1 MTGQPK
7 LEACLFSYV
16 SSYSLTNCRSSLE
29 QLSCYG
35 YEDKARQ
42 YLEEL
47 KTRTKWWDMESLYEI
62 FPDLTNILSA
72 DSTIRTVPTRSL
84 CRPLDPS

>member
-16 SSYSLTNCRSSLE
+16 SSYSLTNCRSGLE

-47 KTRTKWWDMESLYEI
+47 NTDKMVGRGK
-62 FPDLTNILSA
+62 
-72 DSTIRTVPTRSL
+72 
-84 CRPLDPS
+84 PL